1 MRTTFKRILLVLI
14 MMVFV
19 SACKI
24 ENTIEGSGGFY
35 ADDNQ
40 SLSK

>member
-1 MRTTFKRILLVLI
+1 MLVTSTRMIALLITMILI
-14 MMVFV
+14 
-19 SACKI
+19 SSCKI

-35 ADDNQ
+35 TENNQ